1 MSFVIRQAEETD
13 VAAMAAIRAREWET
27 QAYWEARI
35 GGYLSGQRSPQQA
48 LPARAVFVAVDG
60 GVVAGFVAGHR
71 TRRYGCDG
79 ELEWINVVRESRGKG
94 IAGALL
100 AAMAGWFAAEQ
111 LLRVCVDVEPGNAA
125 ARRLYGKYGAG
136 ALNVHWMVW
145 EDIRV
150 IFGRA
155 GDCARRPRDSS
166 R

>member
-48 LPARAVFVAVDG
+48 LPARAAFVAVDG

-79 ELEWINVVRESRGKG
+79 ELEWINVVEESRGKG

-136 ALNVHWMVW
+136 ALNAHWMVW

-155 GDCARRPRDSS
+155 GDCARTPRDSS